1 MKSYLRFLSR
11 NKLYTVIEVV
21 GLSLALAFVIPMINV
36 VADKYVNMNLPVERQ
51 VDNDGQTITQGIQ
64 RPNGWPTRSKWNDR
78 WLHSDMK
85 DVSYFYNFKFYEK
98 VVEKGELQ

>member
-1 MKSYLRFLSR
+1 MSHHPERTAR
-11 NKLYTVIEVV
+11 NVRPVNQPPSLY
-21 GLSLALAFVIPMINV
+21 NV
-36 VADKYVNMNLPVERQ
+36 LDWRDYFNMNLPVERQ
-51 VDNDGQTITQGIQ
+51 VDNDGQTIIQGIQ

-85 DVSYFYNFKFYEK
+85 DVPYFYNFKFYEK